1 MSDNGVK
8 VWEVTYLNDKNKRKE
23 KRKFYGDNV
32 VQVIEAV
39 KENGISVEDI
49 LEIIF
54 YQYVR
59 EEYYE

>member
-1 MSDNGVK
+1 MSDNEIK
-8 VWEVTYLNDKNKRKE
+8 VWEVTYLDDKNKKKE

-32 VQVIEAV
+32 LQVIGTASES
-39 KENGISVEDI
+39 GINAEDI

-54 YQYVR
+54 YQYVK

>member
-1 MSDNGVK
+1 MSDNGIK
-8 VWEVTYLNDKNKRKE
+8 VWKVTYLDDKNKKKK

-32 VQVIEAV
+32 LQVIEVAS
-39 KENGISVEDI
+39 ESGINTEDI

-54 YQYVR
+54 YQYVK